1 MGMIEELKE
10 AGINTDEALKR
21 FMNNEA
27 LYEKMLRK
35 LPNSMNGKQVLEKID
50 ADDVNGAIE
59 TAHTL
64 KGVLGNLSITPLF
77 EAYTDIV
84 TLLRQDKPQEARKIV
99 EDNLPVE
106 EKVRT
111 IIENN

>member
-35 LPNSMNGKQVLEKID
+35 LPNLMNGKQVLEKID

-84 TLLRQDKPQEARKIV
+84 TLLRQDNAQEARKIV

-106 EKVRT
+106 EKVRA